1 MLEVNEFNA
10 IRISLASP
18 DQIRSW
24 SSGEVTKPETIN
36 YRTLRPEKDGLFDER
51 IFGPTR
57 DWECYCG
64 KYKRIRYKGII
75 CDKCGVEVTRAKVRR
90 ERMGHIQL
98 ASPVSH
104 IWFFKGTPSRLGIL
118 LDMSPRNLERI
129 LYFALYVVT
138 HIDEH
143 QRERVLEG
151 IEQEAEAKIRRL
163 EQTISDRTGAVE
175 SRANNEI
182 MRIRTTTEQK
192 VRQMEEQL
200 AQATDALT
208 TAAAKVK
215 EQLEE
220 GLGKPASKDIVFKQ
234 ADLTIAG
241 KGDNITRSMLTQLQ
255 RALQKQLDAL
265 VKAGRKEEEA
275 TRSESEKRIADIRM
289 RADQDLAVVRQEI
302 APDVQVVRDDA
313 RGKRDEVEAIKWMQT
328 MTEAEYRQYA
338 DKYRFFR
345 AQMGAEAI
353 LEIIR
358 QLDLEK
364 LALDLAKD
372 MRSTTG
378 QRRKKSIKRL
388 RLLKALLKS
397 GASPEWMILTILPV
411 IPPDLRPMV
420 QLDGGRFAT
429 SDLNDLY
436 RRVINRNN
444 RLKRLLELGAPEII
458 IRNEKRML
466 QEAVDALMDNG
477 RRGRAISGTGN
488 HKLKSL
494 SDMLRGKQGRFRQN
508 LLGKRVDYSG
518 RSVIVVGNDLKLHE
532 CGLPKKMALEL
543 FKPFVMRQLVERG
556 LAHNIKS
563 AKRYVERVSPEVW
576 DVLEEVIKD
585 HPVLLNRA
593 PTLHRLGIQAFMP
606 KLIEGNAIQIHPLV
620 CEAFGADFDGDQMA
634 VHVPLSAAAQAEAK
648 HLMLSSRNILK
659 PADGSPVV
667 TPRQDMVLGAYWL
680 TLEAD
685 PKGPKEEPRI
695 FSDFNEVQS
704 AFDMGLVT
712 YQSPVKFPWGGK
724 VIDTTVGRVM
734 FNAIIPEDLRFVNRT
749 LDRGV
754 IRDLVTQVFERHG
767 NETTAEIVDRIKQL
781 GFAAATQAGVSISID
796 DVAIPTDKGKMVG
809 DAEAKV
815 AEIDRQFQRGLISE
829 QERYEHTVKIWTD
842 ATKNVIDA
850 MMAALDRR
858 GSVYMM
864 ATSGARGN
872 TQQMGQIGGMRGLIA
887 DPQGRIIDLPIRS
900 NFREG
905 LTVLEY
911 FISTHGG
918 RKGLAD
924 TAIRTADSGYLTRRL
939 VDVAQDVIVRI
950 EDCGDED
957 GVFINADDPGIVEPF
972 QDRLFGRLVAQD
984 VTDPKGNV
992 IAKRGDD
999 IDHALARK
1007 ILDAGV
1013 KRVRVRS
1020 PLGCHAKHG
1029 ICRACYGRNLATGKL
1044 VEVGEAVGIIAA
1056 QSIGEP
1062 GTQLTMRTFHT
1073 GGVAAVGKD
1082 ITMGLPR
1089 VEELFEARVPKGMAV
1104 ICEIDGIAEIVRDP
1118 DGSRK
1123 IVVRNSQDYTVPIS
1137 VPSGYVLG
1145 VADGD
1150 EVTAGQPIAKPER
1163 RTKGKTDMP
1172 APVSGKVSVNGT
1184 HITIAMKDVEERV
1197 YEVEH
1202 TARLNVESGQK
1213 VSAGDFLTEGS
1224 ANPQDILRIS
1234 GREAVHR
1241 YMVNEVQKVYRSQGV
1256 TINDKH
1262 IEIIVRQMLRK
1273 VRIEEAGDTE
1283 LLPMELFDRFEF
1295 EDINARTI
1303 SAGGEP
1309 ATAQTVLL
1317 GVTKAS
1323 LSTNSFLAAA
1333 SFQETTRVLTE
1344 AATMGQKD
1352 RLLGLKENVIIGK
1365 LIPAGTGLPSRRE
1378 QLDWMPK
1385 ARALAAMFG
1394 TDEEEEEIPTLPP
1407 EELNLEDL
1415 DEDEDENENENG
1427 EEGLEDLED
1436 VEPTEADLTKTEE

>member
-18 DQIRSW
+18 DQIRTW

-143 QRERVLEG
+143 QRERVLQQIGE
-151 IEQEAEAKIRRL
+151 EAEGKIRRL
-163 EQTISDRTGAVE
+163 EQTISDRTGAIE
-175 SRANNEI
+175 SRASAEI
-182 MRIRTTTEQK
+182 MRIRTSTEQK
-192 VRQMEEQL
+192 VRQQEEQL
-200 AQATDALT
+200 ATDSDALT

-220 GLGKPASKDIVFKQ
+220 AVGKPASKDIIFKQ
-234 ADLTIAG
+234 ADLTVAS
-241 KGDNITRSMLTQLQ
+241 KGENVTRSMLTQLQ
-255 RALQKQLDAL
+255 RSLQKQLDAL
-265 VKAGRKEEEA
+265 VKAGRKEEEQG
-275 TRSESEKRIADIRM
+275 RSDADKRIADIRM
-289 RADQDLAVVRQEI
+289 RADQDLGVVRQDI
-302 APDVQVVRDDA
+302 APDVQVVRDEA
-313 RGKRDEVEAIKWMQT
+313 RQRREDVESIKPMQT
-328 MTEAEYRQYA
+328 MTEADFRAYA
-338 DKYRFFR
+338 EKYRFFR

-358 QLDLEK
+358 QIDLDDLSLK
-364 LALDLAKD
+364 LQAE

-388 RLLKALLKS
+388 RLVKALLRS

-518 RSVIVVGNDLKLHE
+518 RSVIVVGNDLKLNE

-648 HLMLSSRNILK
+648 NLMLSTKNVLK
-659 PADGSPVV
+659 PADGQPVV
-667 TPRQDMVLGAYWL
+667 TPRQDMVLGTYWL
-680 TLEAD
+680 TLDAD
-685 PKGPKEEPRI
+685 TKQQPRI
-695 FSDFNEVQS
+695 FGDFAEVQS
-704 AFDMGLVT
+704 AFDLGLVT
-712 YQSPVKFPWGGK
+712 YHTPVKVPHNGG
-724 VIDTTVGRVM
+724 VVDTTVGRVL
-734 FNAIIPEDLRFVNRT
+734 FNAVLPEELRFVNKI
-749 LDRGV
+749 LDRGA
-754 IRDLVTQVFERHG
+754 IREIVTAVFDRYGGEI
-767 NETTAEIVDRIKQL
+767 TAEVVDRIKTI
-781 GFAAATQAGVSISID
+781 GFSAATVAGVSISID
-796 DVAIPTDKGKMVG
+796 DVAIPKDKQKMI
-809 DAEAKV
+809 DEAETKV
-815 AEIDRQFQRGLISE
+815 AEIDRQFQRGLITE
-829 QERYEHTVKIWTD
+829 QERYEATVKLWTD
-842 ATKNVIDA
+842 ATRNVIDA
-850 MMAALDRR
+850 MMRTLDRR

-905 LTVLEY
+905 LSVLEY

-939 VDVAQDVIVRI
+939 VDVAQDVIVRL

-957 GVFINADDPGIVEPF
+957 GIFISADEPGMVEPF
-972 QDRLFGRLVAQD
+972 ADRLFGRLAAQD
-984 VTDPKGNV
+984 IKDPKSGKV
-992 IAKRGDD
+992 IVKRGNE
-999 IDHALARK
+999 IDLELSHTIASS
-1007 ILDAGV
+1007 GV

-1029 ICRACYGRNLATGKL
+1029 ICRACYGRSLASGKL

-1073 GGVAAVGKD
+1073 GGVASVGKD

-1089 VEELFEARVPKGMAV
+1089 VEELFEARVPKGVAIV
-1104 ICEIDGIAEIVRDP
+1104 CEIDGIAEIVRDP

-1137 VPSGYVLG
+1137 VPSGYVLA
-1145 VADGD
+1145 VEDGA
-1150 EVTAGQPIAKPER
+1150 EVSAGQPLAKPER

-1172 APVSGKVSVNGT
+1172 APVSGKVSVHGT
-1184 HITIAMKDVEERV
+1184 KITIAMKDVEERV

-1202 TARLNVESGQK
+1202 TARLNVENGKQ
-1213 VSAGDFLTEGS
+1213 VAAGDFLTEGS

-1241 YMVNEVQKVYRSQGV
+1241 YMVSEVQKVYRSQGV

-1273 VRIEEAGDTE
+1273 VRIEEVGDTE

-1295 EDINARTI
+1295 EEINARTI
-1303 SAGGEP
+1303 AAGGEP

-1323 LSTNSFLAAA
+1323 LSTSSFLAAA

-1385 ARALAAMFG
+1385 ARALAGLFG
-1394 TDEEEEEIPTLPP
+1394 ADEEEAVPTLPP
-1407 EELNLEDL
+1407 EEISLEDL
-1415 DEDEDENENENG
+1415 DDDEDEEG
-1427 EEGLEDLED
+1427 EALED
-1436 VEPTEADLTKTEE
+1436 VETAEPTDADIKAQE

>member
-129 LYFALYVVT
+129 LYFALYLIT

-143 QRERVLEG
+143 ARERVLQQIQE
-151 IEQEAEAKIRRL
+151 EAEGKIRRL

-175 SRANNEI
+175 SRASAEI
-182 MRIRTTTEQK
+182 MRIRTSTEQR
-192 VRQMEEQL
+192 VRQQEEQL
-200 AQATDALT
+200 ATDSDALT
-208 TAAAKVK
+208 TAASKVK
-215 EQLEE
+215 EQLEDNV
-220 GLGKPASKDIVFKQ
+220 GKPASKDIVFKQ
-234 ADLTIAG
+234 AELTIAE
-241 KGDNITRSMLTQLQ
+241 KGDNVTKSMLTQLQ
-255 RALQKQLDAL
+255 RSLQKQLDAM
-265 VKAGRKEEEA
+265 VKTGRKEEEQ
-275 TRSESEKRIADIRM
+275 TRADSEKKITDIRM
-289 RADQDLAVVRQEI
+289 RADQDLSVVRQDI
-302 APDVQVVRDDA
+302 APDVQIVRDEA
-313 RGKRDEVEAIKWMQT
+313 KTKREEVMSIKALEPK
-328 MTEAEYRQYA
+328 TEAEYRALA

-345 AQMGAEAI
+345 AQMGAEAV
-353 LEIIR
+353 LEIMR
-358 QLDLEK
+358 QIDLPK
-364 LALDLAKD
+364 LSLELQAE

-388 RLLKALLKS
+388 RLVKALLRS

-518 RSVIVVGNDLKLHE
+518 RSVIVVGPELKLHQ

-543 FKPFVMRQLVERG
+543 FKPFVMRQLVEKG
-556 LAHNIKS
+556 FAHNIKS
-563 AKRYVERVSPEVW
+563 AKRIVERVRPEVW

-648 HLMLSSRNILK
+648 NLMLSTRNILK
-659 PADGSPVV
+659 PADGQPVV
-667 TPRQDMVLGAYWL
+667 TPRQDMVLGTYWL
-680 TLEAD
+680 TLEPAI
-685 PKGPKEEPRI
+685 KGEDGHAQI
-695 FSDFNEVQS
+695 LGDFNEVQS
-704 AFDMGLVT
+704 AFDMDLVK
-712 YQSPVKFPWGGK
+712 YQTPIRFPFGGK
-724 VIDTTVGRVM
+724 IVETTVGRVL
-734 FNAIIPEDLRFVNRT
+734 FNAILPEDMRFVNRT
-749 LDRGV
+749 LDRGA
-754 IRDLVTQVFERHG
+754 IRDIVTTVFERHG
-767 NETTAEIVDRIKQL
+767 NEMTAEVVDRIKSL
-781 GFAAATQAGVSISID
+781 GFAAATNAGVSISID
-796 DVAIPTDKGKMVG
+796 DVTIPSDKKETV
-809 DAEAKV
+809 DAAEV
-815 AEIDRQFQRGLISE
+815 EVVEIDRQFQRGLISE

-842 ATKNVIDA
+842 ATSTVIHS
-850 MMAALDRR
+850 MMDALDRR
-858 GSVYMM
+858 GSVYIM

-887 DPQGRIIDLPIRS
+887 DPQGRIIDLPIRP

-905 LTVLEY
+905 LSVLEY

-939 VDVAQDVIVRI
+939 VDVAQDVIVRL

-957 GVFINADDPGIVEPF
+957 GIFINADEPGMVEPF
-972 QDRLFGRLVAQD
+972 ADRLFGRLLAQE
-984 VTDPKGNV
+984 VTDPQGRL
-992 IAKRGDD
+992 IAKRGDETD
-999 IDHALARK
+999 LEMART
-1007 ILDAGV
+1007 IASSGV

-1029 ICRACYGRNLATGKL
+1029 ICRACYGRSLASGKL
-1044 VEVGEAVGIIAA
+1044 VEIGEAVGIIAA

-1073 GGVAAVGKD
+1073 GGVASVGKD

-1089 VEELFEARVPKGMAV
+1089 VEELFEARVPKGVAV
-1104 ICEIDGIAEIVRDP
+1104 VCEIDGIAEIVRDP

-1137 VPSGYVLG
+1137 FPAGYVLA
-1145 VADGD
+1145 VEDGA
-1150 EVTAGQPIAKPER
+1150 EVVAGQPIAKPER

-1172 APVSGKVSVNGT
+1172 APVSGKVTISGNRV
-1184 HITIAMKDVEERV
+1184 TIAMKDVEERI

-1202 TARLNVESGQK
+1202 AARLNIETGQQ

-1241 YMVNEVQKVYRSQGV
+1241 YMVSEVQKVYRSQGV

-1303 SAGGEP
+1303 AGGGEP

-1344 AATMGQKD
+1344 ASIQGSVD
-1352 RLLGLKENVIIGK
+1352 HLVGLKENVIIGK

-1394 TDEEEEEIPTLPP
+1394 TDEEEELPTLPP
-1407 EELNLEDL
+1407 EELSLEDL
-1415 DEDEDENENENG
+1415 DDEDEDDEG
-1427 EEGLEDLED
+1427 AEELEDIAD
-1436 VEPTEADLTKTEE
+1436 AEPTEADLKE

>member
-143 QRERVLEG
+143 QRERVMQTIAE
-151 IEQEAEAKIRRL
+151 ESEAKIRRL
-163 EQTISDRTGAVE
+163 EQTISDRTGAIE
-175 SRANNEI
+175 ARANAEI

-200 AQATDALT
+200 AQDSDALT
-208 TAAAKVK
+208 TAASKVK

-220 GLGKPASKDIVFKQ
+220 NVGKPASKDIIFKQ
-234 ADLTIAG
+234 ADLTVAS
-241 KGDNITRSMLTQLQ
+241 KGDNVTKSMLTQLQ

-265 VKAGRKEEEA
+265 VKGGRKEEEQV
-275 TRSESEKRIADIRM
+275 RSESEKKITDIRM
-289 RADQDLAVVRQEI
+289 RADQDLNVVRQEI
-302 APDVQVVRDDA
+302 APDVQVVRDEAKNRREDA
-313 RGKRDEVEAIKWMQT
+313 ESIKLQEI
-328 MTEAEYRQYA
+328 MTEADYRQAA
-338 DKYRFFR
+338 DKFRFFR

-353 LEIIR
+353 LELMR
-358 QLDLEK
+358 QMDLEK
-364 LALDLAKD
+364 DALRLQGE
-372 MRSTTG
+372 MRTTTG

-388 RLLKALLKS
+388 RLIKALLRS
-397 GASPEWMILTILPV
+397 GASPEWMILSILPV

-620 CEAFGADFDGDQMA
+620 CEAFGADFDGDQMV

-648 HLMLSSRNILK
+648 NLMLSTRNILK
-659 PADGSPVV
+659 PADGQPVV
-667 TPRQDMVLGAYWL
+667 TPRQDMVLGTYWL
-680 TLEAD
+680 TLE
-685 PKGPKEEPRI
+685 PRVKGKDGEAQI
-695 FSDFNEVQS
+695 FGDFNEVQS
-704 AFDMGLVT
+704 AFDMDLVK
-712 YQSPVKFPWGGK
+712 YQTPVRFPFHGK
-724 VIDTTVGRVM
+724 IIETTVGRVL
-734 FNAIIPEDLRFVNRT
+734 FNAILPEDMRFVNKT
-749 LDRGV
+749 LDRSA
-754 IRDLVTQVFERHG
+754 IRDIVTTTFERHG
-767 NETTAEIVDRIKQL
+767 NEMTAEVVDRIKSL
-781 GFAAATQAGVSISID
+781 GFAAATNAGVSISID
-796 DVAIPTDKGKMVG
+796 DVTIPEDKKATV
-809 DAEAKV
+809 DAAEV
-815 AEIDRQFQRGLISE
+815 QVLEIDRQFQRGLISE
-829 QERYEHTVKIWTD
+829 QERYEKTVKIWTD
-842 ATKNVIDA
+842 ATSTVIHS
-850 MMAALDRR
+850 MMDALDRR

-957 GVFINADDPGIVEPF
+957 GIFASADEPGIVEPF
-972 QDRLFGRLVAQD
+972 QDRMFGRLLAQD
-984 VTDPKGNV
+984 VNHPKTDAI

-999 IDHALARK
+999 VDHVLAK
-1007 ILDAGV
+1007 VIADAGV
-1013 KRVRVRS
+1013 KRVRLRS

-1029 ICRACYGRNLATGKL
+1029 ICRACYGRNLASGKL
-1044 VEVGEAVGIIAA
+1044 VDAGEAVGIIAA

-1089 VEELFEARVPKGMAV
+1089 VEEIFEARVPKGMAI

-1123 IVVRNSQDYTVPIS
+1123 ILVRNSQDYIVPIS
-1137 VPSGYVLG
+1137 VPPGYVLAI
-1145 VADGD
+1145 ADGD

-1172 APVSGKVSVNGT
+1172 SPVSGALKVASNGKL
-1184 HITIAMKDVEERV
+1184 TIAMKEIEERV

-1202 TARLNVESGQK
+1202 NARLNVENGQK

-1234 GREAVHR
+1234 GREAVHK
-1241 YMVNEVQKVYRSQGV
+1241 YMVNEVQRVYRSQGV

-1303 SAGGEP
+1303 AAGGEP

-1323 LSTNSFLAAA
+1323 LSTSSFLAAA

-1394 TDEEEEEIPTLPP
+1394 TDEEEELPTLPP
-1407 EELNLEDL
+1407 EELSLEDL
-1415 DEDEDENENENG
+1415 DDEDEDDETT
-1427 EEGLEDLED
+1427 EGLEDIAD
-1436 VEPTEADLTKTEE
+1436 AEPTEADLTKTTEE

>member
-129 LYFALYVVT
+129 LYFALYLIT

-143 QRERVLEG
+143 QRERVLQQ
-151 IEQEAEAKIRRL
+151 IEEEAAGKIRRL

-175 SRANNEI
+175 SRASAEI
-182 MRIRTTTEQK
+182 MRIRTSTEQR
-192 VRQMEEQL
+192 VRQQEEQL
-200 AQATDALT
+200 ATDSDALT

-215 EQLEE
+215 EQLEDNV
-220 GLGKPASKDIVFKQ
+220 GKPASKDIIFKQ
-234 ADLTIAG
+234 AELTIAE
-241 KGDNITRSMLTQLQ
+241 KGDNVTKSMLTQLQ
-255 RALQKQLDAL
+255 RSLQKQLDAM
-265 VKAGRKEEEA
+265 VKTGRKEEEQ
-275 TRSESEKRIADIRM
+275 TRADSEKKITDIRM
-289 RADQDLAVVRQEI
+289 RADQDLTVVRQDI
-302 APDVQVVRDDA
+302 APDVQIVRDEA
-313 RGKRDEVEAIKWMQT
+313 KSKREEVMSIKALEPK
-328 MTEAEYRQYA
+328 TEAEYRALA

-345 AQMGAEAI
+345 AQMGAEAV
-353 LEIIR
+353 LEIMR
-358 QLDLEK
+358 QIDLEK
-364 LALDLAKD
+364 LSLELQAE

-388 RLLKALLKS
+388 RLVKALLRS

-543 FKPFVMRQLVERG
+543 FKPFVMRQLVER
-556 LAHNIKS
+556 
-563 AKRYVERVSPEVW
+563 VSPEVW

-648 HLMLSSRNILK
+648 HLMLSTRNILK
-659 PADGSPVV
+659 PADGQPVV
-667 TPRQDMVLGAYWL
+667 TPRQDMVLGTYWL
-680 TLEAD
+680 TLESD
-685 PKGPKEEPRI
+685 KKEEPRI
-695 FSDFNEVQS
+695 FGDYAEVQS
-704 AFDMGLVT
+704 AYDMGIVT
-712 YQSPVKFPWGGK
+712 YHSPVKFPQNGG

-734 FNAIIPEDLRFVNRT
+734 FNAVLPEELRFINQV
-749 LDRGV
+749 LDRGK
-754 IRDLVTQVFERHG
+754 IR
-767 NETTAEIVDRIKQL
+767 EIVTALFDRFGGEVTADVVDKIKTI
-781 GFAAATQAGVSISID
+781 GFAAATVAGISISIN
-796 DVAIPTDKGKMVG
+796 DVAVP
-809 DAEAKV
+809 AEKAAMIAAAEKKV
-815 AEIDRQFQRGLISE
+815 AEIDRQFQRGLITE
-829 QERYEHTVKIWTD
+829 QERYEATVKIWTD
-842 ATKNVIDA
+842 TTREVIEA
-850 MMAALDRR
+850 MMRTLDKR

-905 LTVLEY
+905 LSVLEY

-939 VDVAQDVIVRI
+939 VDVAQDVIVRL

-957 GVFINADDPGIVEPF
+957 GIFINADEVGAVEPF
-972 QDRLFGRLVAQD
+972 ADRLFGRLVAQD
-984 VTDPKGNV
+984 IKDQKDKLV
-992 IAKRGDD
+992 AKRGDP
-999 IDHALARK
+999 IDLVLAATIADSGAR
-1007 ILDAGV
+1007 
-1013 KRVRVRS
+1013 RVRVRS

-1029 ICRACYGRNLATGKL
+1029 ICRACYGRSLASGKL

-1073 GGVAAVGKD
+1073 GGIAGKD

-1089 VEELFEARVPKGMAV
+1089 VEELFEARVPKGVAFV
-1104 ICEIDGIAEIVRDP
+1104 CEIDGIVEIVRDP

-1137 VPSGYVLG
+1137 VPSGYVLAVEDG
-1145 VADGD
+1145 AD
-1150 EVTAGQPIAKPER
+1150 VTAGQPIAKPER

-1172 APVSGKVSVNGT
+1172 APVSGKVSVHGSK
-1184 HITIAMKDVEERV
+1184 ITIAMKEVEERI

-1202 TARLNVESGQK
+1202 TARLIVEEGQE
-1213 VSAGDFLTEGS
+1213 VSAGDFLTDGS

-1303 SAGGEP
+1303 AAGGEP

-1323 LSTNSFLAAA
+1323 LSTSSFLAAA

-1344 AATMGQKD
+1344 AAVMGQKD

-1365 LIPAGTGLPSRRE
+1365 LIPAGTGLLSRRE

-1385 ARALAAMFG
+1385 ARALAGLFG
-1394 TDEEEEEIPTLPP
+1394 AEEEVPIPVLPA
-1407 EELNLEDL
+1407 EELSLEDL
-1415 DEDEDENENENG
+1415 DDDDDEEG
-1427 EEGLEDLED
+1427 GEGLEELA
-1436 VEPTEADLTKTEE
+1436 EPTAADLTKTEE

>member
-129 LYFALYVVT
+129 LYFALYLIT

-143 QRERVLEG
+143 ARERVLQQIGE
-151 IEQEAEAKIRRL
+151 EADGKIRRL

-175 SRANNEI
+175 SRASAEI
-182 MRIRTTTEQK
+182 MRIRTSTEQR
-192 VRQMEEQL
+192 VHQQEEQL
-200 AQATDALT
+200 ASDSDALT
-208 TAAAKVK
+208 TAASKVK
-215 EQLEE
+215 EQLEDNV
-220 GLGKPASKDIVFKQ
+220 GKPASKDIIFKQ
-234 ADLTIAG
+234 AELTIAE
-241 KGDNITRSMLTQLQ
+241 KGVNVTKSMLTQLQ
-255 RALQKQLDAL
+255 RSLQKQLDAM
-265 VKAGRKEEEA
+265 VKAGRKEEEQ
-275 TRSESEKRIADIRM
+275 TRSDAEKRIADIRM
-289 RADQDLAVVRQEI
+289 RADQDLAVVRQDI
-302 APDVQVVRDDA
+302 APDVQIVRDEA
-313 RGKRDEVEAIKWMQT
+313 KSKREEAMSIKALEPK
-328 MTEAEYRQYA
+328 TEAEYRALA

-345 AQMGAEAI
+345 AQMGAEAV
-353 LEIIR
+353 LEIMR
-358 QLDLEK
+358 QIDLEK
-364 LALDLAKD
+364 LSLELQAE

-388 RLLKALLKS
+388 RLVKALLRS

-518 RSVIVVGNDLKLHE
+518 RSVIVVGNDLKLNE

-648 HLMLSSRNILK
+648 HLMLSTRNILK
-659 PADGSPVV
+659 PADGQPVV
-667 TPRQDMVLGAYWL
+667 TPRQDMVLGTYWL
-680 TLEAD
+680 TLDAD
-685 PKGPKEEPRI
+685 KKQEPRI
-695 FSDFNEVQS
+695 FGDYAEVQS
-704 AFDMGLVT
+704 AYDMGIVT
-712 YQSPVKFPWGGK
+712 YHSPVKIPHNGG
-724 VIDTTVGRVM
+724 VIDTTVGRVL
-734 FNAIIPEDLRFVNRT
+734 FNAVLPEELRFINQV
-749 LDRGV
+749 LDRGK
-754 IRDLVTQVFERHG
+754 IREIVTAVFDRYG
-767 NETTAEIVDRIKQL
+767 GETTAEVVDKIKTI
-781 GFAAATQAGVSISID
+781 GFAAATVAGVSISIN
-796 DVAIPTDKGKMVG
+796 DVAVPPEKAAMV
-809 DAEAKV
+809 AEAEKKV
-815 AEIDRQFQRGLISE
+815 AEIDRQFQRGLITE
-829 QERYEHTVKIWTD
+829 QERYEATVKIWTD
-842 ATKNVIDA
+842 ATRDVIEA
-850 MMAALDRR
+850 MMRTLDRR

-905 LTVLEY
+905 LSVLEY

-939 VDVAQDVIVRI
+939 VDVAQDVIVRL
-950 EDCGDED
+950 EECGDED
-957 GVFINADDPGIVEPF
+957 GIFINADEVGAVEPF
-972 QDRLFGRLVAQD
+972 ADRLFGRLVAQD
-984 VTDPKGNV
+984 IKEPKTDKL
-992 IAKRGDD
+992 IAKRGDS
-999 IDHALARK
+999 IDLELAK
-1007 ILDAGV
+1007 TIADSGV
-1013 KRVRVRS
+1013 RRVRVRS

-1029 ICRACYGRNLATGKL
+1029 ICRACYGRSLASGKL

-1073 GGVAAVGKD
+1073 GGVAGKD

-1089 VEELFEARVPKGMAV
+1089 VEELFEARVPKGVAV
-1104 ICEIDGIAEIVRDP
+1104 VCEIDGIAEIVREP
-1118 DGSRK
+1118 DGSRN

-1137 VPSGYVLG
+1137 VPSGYVLAVEG
-1145 VADGD
+1145 GAD
-1150 EVTAGQPIAKPER
+1150 VVAGQPIAKPER

-1172 APVSGKVSVNGT
+1172 APVSGKVRVQGSR
-1184 HITIAMKDVEERV
+1184 ITIAMKETEERV

-1202 TARLNVESGQK
+1202 AARLNIEDGQQ

-1224 ANPQDILRIS
+1224 ANPQDILRVS

-1273 VRIEEAGDTE
+1273 VRIEEAGDSD

-1303 SAGGEP
+1303 AAGGEP

-1323 LSTNSFLAAA
+1323 LSTSSFLAAA

-1344 AATMGQKD
+1344 AAVMGQKD

-1365 LIPAGTGLPSRRE
+1365 LIPAGTGLASRRE

-1385 ARALAAMFG
+1385 ARALAGLFG
-1394 TDEEEEEIPTLPP
+1394 TEEEETIPALPA
-1407 EELNLEDL
+1407 EELSLEDL
-1415 DEDEDENENENG
+1415 DDDELENG
-1427 EEGLEDLED
+1427 EALEELEEA
-1436 VEPTEADLTKTEE
+1436 EPTDAHIKAQE